1 MLKIDGQAVP
11 HGVPGVRPL
20 GLGERAG
27 GGLVR
32 NAGCHALVEGPHVPL
47 DLAVDVVD
55 VAVRQD
61 EAGERAVRGVGD
73 EAVDAVREPRV
84 GPLEDVRQV
93 PAPVPLVLLQVV
105 LDVAGGRPEDVL
117 VVADGRVEGLA
128 GVRAAAVDAGVTVG
142 NVRGGRGH

>member
-1 MLKIDGQAVP
+1 MLEGDGQPVA

-20 GLGERAG
+20 GLGEGAS

-32 NAGCHALVEGPHVPL
+32 NSRRHALVEGPHVPL

-93 PAPVPLVLLQVV
+93 PAPVALVLLQVV

-117 VVADGRVEGLA
+117 VVADGRVEGLG
-128 GVRAAAVDAGVTVG
+128 GVRAAALDAGISVG
-142 NVRGGRGH
+142 DVRGGHGQ